1 LLSGV
6 QDIGRRRIQRCEAW
20 WYPLWRADLG
30 LPIDS
35 ASALRRPV
43 LIISADQDNRSD
55 LRTVTVVVMTTNNQ
69 RAALPG
75 NVTVAADLAGLEV
88 ESVVNVTTIDRVAPR
103 GSLGALPDWLMALVD
118 TGLTRALALVYP

>member
-1 LLSGV
+1 M
-6 QDIGRRRIQRCEAW
+6 
-20 WYPLWRADLG
+20 
-30 LPIDS
+30 
-35 ASALRRPV
+35 RRPV